1 MRPGWLPEK
10 QAQRKRRLERSDSK
24 NKEVVSSSESSDISQ
39 PNQKARRRNRT
50 ISTELESEKEFAHK
64 ENDSGIGTFSS
75 QQSSQD
81 SIIKMDTSKEEEN
94 STSSENSFVP
104 SLMQNSPTLET
115 YRTLLNYQSTKSSIS
130 TKQTSA
136 ESSASV
142 ISPQNIIN
150 HAASPLGQNSDNRSL
165 SHISADT
172 ADSNLKN
179 DPSESLAVFPTADV
193 SNNPEQKSSLCST
206 SSTAVV
212 NDSLE
217 ENRLSSTTSEST
229 AVVDYCIIC
238 LKRPKTGSIIHG
250 CTGHQVCCFRC
261 ARRLKRRGRPCPV
274 CRRPIQKVIRNF
286 IL

>member
-10 QAQRKRRLERSDSK
+10 EAQRKRRLEMTDSK

-39 PNQKARRRNRT
+39 PKQKARRRNRT
-50 ISTELESEKEFAHK
+50 ISTELESEKEITLE
-64 ENDSGIGTFSS
+64 ENDSGMGTFSS

-81 SIIKMDTSKEEEN
+81 SIIQTDTSKEEEN
-94 STSSENSFVP
+94 LISSENSFVP

-115 YRTLLNYQSTKSSIS
+115 YRTLLNYQSSKSSIS
-130 TKQTSA
+130 KNQTSV
-136 ESSASV
+136 ESSGSL

-150 HAASPLGQNSDNRSL
+150 RACSPLGQNSDNRSL

-179 DPSESLAVFPTADV
+179 DTSESLAVFPTADV
-193 SNNPEQKSSLCST
+193 SSNPEQKSSLCST

-212 NDSLE
+212 SGNLE
-217 ENRLSSTTSEST
+217 ENRSSSTTSQST
-229 AVVDYCIIC
+229 DVEDYCVIC

>member
-10 QAQRKRRLERSDSK
+10 EAQRKRRLERSDSK
-24 NKEVVSSSESSDISQ
+24 NKEVLSSSESSDIYQ
-39 PNQKARRRNRT
+39 PKQKARRRCRT
-50 ISTELESEKEFAHK
+50 ISTELESEKEIEQE

-81 SIIKMDTSKEEEN
+81 SIIKTDTSKEEEN
-94 STSSENSFVP
+94 SISSENSFVP
-104 SLMQNSPTLET
+104 SLMQNTPTLET

-130 TKQTSA
+130 TKQTSV

-142 ISPQNIIN
+142 VSPQNIIN
-150 HAASPLGQNSDNRSL
+150 HASSPLGQNSDNQSL
-165 SHISADT
+165 SSISADT

-179 DPSESLAVFPTADV
+179 DLSECLAVYPTADV
-193 SNNPEQKSSLCST
+193 NCNPDQKSSLYST

-212 NDSLE
+212 NDNIE
-217 ENRLSSTTSEST
+217 ENQSSSATSQST
-229 AVVDYCIIC
+229 AVIDYCVIC

-250 CTGHQVCCFRC
+250 STGHQVCCFRC
-261 ARRLKRRGRPCPV
+261 ARRLKRRGRHCPV

-286 IL
+286 VL

>member
-39 PNQKARRRNRT
+39 PKQKTRRRNRT
-50 ISTELESEKEFAHK
+50 ISTELESEKEFAHE

-75 QQSSQD
+75 QQSNQD

-165 SHISADT
+165 SHISADI

-179 DPSESLAVFPTADV
+179 DPSEFLAVFPTADV

-217 ENRLSSTTSEST
+217 ENRSSSTTSEST

>member
-10 QAQRKRRLERSDSK
+10 EAQRKRRLERSDSK
-24 NKEVVSSSESSDISQ
+24 NKEVISSSESSDISQ
-39 PNQKARRRNRT
+39 PKQKARRRNRT
-50 ISTELESEKEFAHK
+50 ISTELESEKEITLE

-81 SIIKMDTSKEEEN
+81 STIKTDTSKEEEN
-94 STSSENSFVP
+94 STSSVHSFVP

-115 YRTLLNYQSTKSSIS
+115 YRTLLNYQSTK
-130 TKQTSA
+130 QTSV
-136 ESSASV
+136 ESSDSL
-142 ISPQNIIN
+142 ISPQNVIN
-150 HAASPLGQNSDNRSL
+150 HACSPLGQNSDNRSL
-165 SHISADT
+165 SHIT

-179 DPSESLAVFPTADV
+179 DTSESHAVFPTADV
-193 SNNPEQKSSLCST
+193 SSNPEQKLSLCST

-212 NDSLE
+212 NDNLE
-217 ENRLSSTTSEST
+217 ENRSSSTTSQST

>member
-39 PNQKARRRNRT
+39 PKQKARRRNRT

-206 SSTAVV
+206 SSTAGV

-217 ENRLSSTTSEST
+217 ENRFSSTTSEST

>member
-1 MRPGWLPEK
+1 MIY
-10 QAQRKRRLERSDSK
+10 D
-24 NKEVVSSSESSDISQ
+24 V
-39 PNQKARRRNRT
+39 
-50 ISTELESEKEFAHK
+50 TELESEKEFAHK

-115 YRTLLNYQSTKSSIS
+115 YRTLLNYQSTKSSIN

-172 ADSNLKN
+172 AD
-179 DPSESLAVFPTADV
+179 F
-193 SNNPEQKSSLCST
+193 
-206 SSTAVV
+206 
-212 NDSLE
+212 
-217 ENRLSSTTSEST
+217 
-229 AVVDYCIIC
+229 
-238 LKRPKTGSIIHG
+238 
-250 CTGHQVCCFRC
+250 
-261 ARRLKRRGRPCPV
+261 
-274 CRRPIQKVIRNF
+274 F
-286 IL
+286 I